1 MFLFIIRKKF
11 LFFNYFIKYF
21 QTTSSDNTDKI
32 LFHLNSFPLKY
43 LSFEANSFSPF
54 CDMLEEITIKSF
66 SLKVLSEFKTISSS
80 IFVSLEINFAEI
92 HLILGLFKASK
103 ITFSFSET

>member
-1 MFLFIIRKKF
+1 
-11 LFFNYFIKYF
+11 
-21 QTTSSDNTDKI
+21 
-32 LFHLNSFPLKY
+32 
-43 LSFEANSFSPF
+43 
-54 CDMLEEITIKSF
+54 MLEEITIKSF